1 MTTDKKPT
9 KAKRK
14 PPQRGATK
22 KPVLG
27 NIKPRISTPPLKTGS
42 RIAEVAELAEKIGM
56 PLLPWQ
62 HYVLSDMLSVNNDN
76 NFIRKTN
83 LLLVARQQGKTHLAR
98 MRILAGLFLF
108 GEKNI
113 VAMSSNR
120 NMALD
125 TFRQVAYTIEDN
137 SFLKAQVRQIRLAN
151 GQESITLLNGARYE
165 IAAATRDA
173 PRGKTADFLYI
184 DELREWTEEAYTAA
198 LPVTRARPNAMTLMT
213 SNAGDGFSN
222 VLNDLVERCKS
233 YPPEN
238 LGYYEWSAPQHCKVT
253 DRKAWA
259 MANPALG
266 HLITEET
273 LEESVSTN
281 SIEAT
286 RTEMLCQWIS
296 SAVSPWVYGSIEAC
310 SDSTLEIPIGPQT
323 IMAFDIAPTRRSGA
337 LVAGQ
342 MKDGKIAVGL
352 MQLWSSE
359 VAIDEIKMA
368 SDINEWARKY
378 HPTVI
383 CFDKYATQSIATK
396 LEQSSWALQD
406 ISGQAFYQACSDL
419 SDALANN
426 RMVHAGQEDLVQH
439 LNNCAAK
446 TSDFGFRIIRR
457 KSSGD
462 VTAAISLA
470 MVVSQLS
477 KPQRTA
483 QIFA

>member
-1 MTTDKKPT
+1 MQNDAEVIPI
-9 KAKRK
+9 KR
-14 PPQRGATK
+14 GVGLIGSTE
-22 KPVLG
+22 
-27 NIKPRISTPPLKTGS
+27 PRIHTPLLKGPS
-42 RIAEVAELAEKIGM
+42 KSQEVADLADKIGL
-56 PLLPWQ
+56 PLIPWQ
-62 HYVLSDMLSVNNDN
+62 RWVLDDLLAVDAEQNW
-76 NFIRKTN
+76 RKKTA
-83 LLLVARQQGKTHLAR
+83 LILVARQNGKTHLAR
-98 MRILAGLFLF
+98 MLILSHLFLWNS
-108 GEKNI
+108 KN
-113 VAMSSNR
+113 VLGMSSNR

-137 SFLKAQVRQIRLAN
+137 PFLKAQVRQIRLAN

-213 SNAGDGFSN
+213 SNAGDGFSS

-238 LGYYEWSAPQHCKVT
+238 LAYYEWSAPQHCKVT

-310 SDSTLEIPIGPQT
+310 SDSSLEIPIGPQT

-342 MKDGKIAVGL
+342 IKDGKIAVGL

-396 LEQSSWALQD
+396 LEQSSWLLQD

-419 SDALANN
+419 SDALANS

>member
-1 MTTDKKPT
+1 
-9 KAKRK
+9 
-14 PPQRGATK
+14 
-22 KPVLG
+22 
-27 NIKPRISTPPLKTGS
+27 
-42 RIAEVAELAEKIGM
+42 VAL
-56 PLLPWQ
+56 Q
-62 HYVLSDMLSVNNDN
+62 
-76 NFIRKTN
+76 NF
-83 LLLVARQQGKTHLAR
+83 KTHLAR
-98 MRILAGLFLF
+98 MLILSHLFLWVS
-108 GEKNI
+108 KN
-113 VAMSSNR
+113 VLGMSSNR

-125 TFRQVAYTIEDN
+125 TFRQVAYTIQDN
-137 SFLKAQVRQIRLAN
+137 EFLLKEIRQIRLAN
-151 GQESITLLNGARYE
+151 GQESITLKNGARYE

-173 PRGKTADFLYI
+173 PRGKSVDGLLYI

-198 LPVTRARPNAMTLMT
+198 LPVTRAGPNAMTLMT

-238 LGYYEWSAPQHCKVT
+238 LGYYEYSAPQHCKIH

-266 HLITEET
+266 HLITEQT
-273 LEESVSTN
+273 LEESVNTN

-286 RTEMLCQWIS
+286 RTEMLCQWVD

-310 SDSTLEIPIGPQT
+310 SDSTLEIPIGPAT

-337 LVAGQ
+337 LVMGQ

-352 MQLWSSE
+352 AQLWSSE
-359 VAIDEIKMA
+359 IAIDEVKMA
-368 SDINEWARKY
+368 SDINEWAKKY
-378 HPTVI
+378 HPSMI

-396 LEQSSWALQD
+396 LEQSGWMVVD
-406 ISGQAFYQACSDL
+406 VSGQAFYQACSDL
-419 SDALANN
+419 SDGLANN
-426 RMVHAGQEDLVQH
+426 RVVHSGQIDLVQH

-446 TSDFGFRIIRR
+446 TNDAGWRIIRR
-457 KSSGD
+457 KSAGD

-470 MVVSQLS
+470 MVVSQLN